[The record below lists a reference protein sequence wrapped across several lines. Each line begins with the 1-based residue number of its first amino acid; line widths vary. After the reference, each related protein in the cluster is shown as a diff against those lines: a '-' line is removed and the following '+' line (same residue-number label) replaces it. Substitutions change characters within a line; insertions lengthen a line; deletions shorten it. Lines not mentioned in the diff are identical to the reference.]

1 MNRSLIAIVLF
12 FVLFWTQELFS
23 QDTKKATPSKRPTV
37 GLILSGGGAKGFA
50 YLGLLRMFQ
59 EIGLPIDYIG
69 GSSIGSI
76 VGGFYALGYHPDSI
90 MAMIR
95 AQNWDNLLKDKV
107 DRKYIAYEEKE
118 YGEKSIVSL
127 PIKKKKITISASMY
141 QGQEV
146 ELLLNQY
153 LSPAY
158 KITDFSKLP
167 TPFLCI
173 GTDLF
178 TGEEVLLDKGYLPMA
193 IRASMSIPGYFSPVE
208 YNGRYL
214 VDGGVVNNYPVG
226 DVKKSGAQ
234 IIIGGDV
241 QHKLYD
247 TKEQLSSIM
256 TVLDQITSFY
266 RVRANQIGDSLTNY
280 KINYDVDYGILD
292 FASYDSIDA
301 VGERVAR
308 SHYTEIKALADSL
321 NAIEYRP
328 MKKFDA
334 RPLDTLLI
342 DSIIIRGNK
351 KLPDGY
357 FFSRLKKSGPQKI
370 LFSDLQKYI
379 RTLYG
384 SGFFEKVT
392 YSIENKGNKSIMV
405 LDITE
410 GGIGKLSAGI
420 HYNSDYNVGI
430 LLGGSF
436 RNLLGKNSKL
446 FADLCIGPD
455 PRLRVVYLSGMGGKA
470 AIGIGADLF
479 SFKFDLYNK
488 DIKVNKITFTDYKG
502 LLFFNYSFRNRFNFK
517 TGFEYEYFG
526 FDQEIH
532 TDTNQSSVSTFSSY
546 GTVFVSLSAD
556 TRDRAYFPTCGFNAA
571 LRGEYVMPLS
581 ANWSQDL
588 FTNSPMFYIRY
599 DHNVPFSGRVVFQ
612 PGIFAG
618 FQLRNED
625 SPPLQHIFGLGGSTT
640 PNYIT
645 NYVPF
650 TGLRSV
656 QVFGNYSAVARMKI
670 QYNFYQKLYLTFK
683 ADAGAAVSY
692 ARDLFKGQ
700 NFLCGYGVTASYDSF
715 IGPVE
720 LSVMGS
726 NLNKGPQ
733 FFINIG
739 FWF

>member
-1 MNRSLIAIVLF
+1 MNCSLIILIIFIVF
-12 FVLFWTQELFS
+12 QSVDLFS
-23 QDTKKATPSKRPTV
+23 QETGNKTERPSV
-37 GLILSGGGAKGFA
+37 GLVFSGGGAKGFA
-50 YLGLLRMFQ
+50 YIGLLRMFQ
-59 EIGLPIDYIG
+59 EVGLPIDYIG

-95 AQNWDNLLKDKV
+95 AQNWDDLLKDKV

-118 YGEKSIVSL
+118 YGEKTIISL
-127 PIKKKKITISASMY
+127 PIKKKKISVSASMY

-158 KITDFSKLP
+158 KITDFNNLP

-178 TGEEVLLDKGYLPMA
+178 TGKEVLLDKGYLPMA

-226 DVKKSGAQ
+226 EVRNMGAK

-241 QHKLYD
+241 QHQLYD

-256 TVLDQITSFY
+256 TVLEQITSFY
-266 RVRANQIGDSLTNY
+266 RVRANIIGDSLTDY

-292 FASYDSIDA
+292 FSSYDSIIA

-328 MKKFDA
+328 MKKFQA

-342 DSIIIRGNK
+342 DSILFRGNK
-351 KLPDGY
+351 KLPDSY
-357 FFSRLKKSGPQKI
+357 FYSILRKSGRQKI
-370 LFSDLQKYI
+370 KVTDLQKYI
-379 RTLYG
+379 RTIYG

-392 YSIENKGNKSIMV
+392 YSIENKGNKSNLII
-405 LDITE
+405 DITD

-420 HYNSDYNVGI
+420 HFNNDYNVGLI
-430 LLGGSF
+430 LGGSF
-436 RNLLGKNSKL
+436 RNVLGRNSKL

-455 PRLRVVYLSGMGGKA
+455 PRLRVVYLSGLGGKA

-488 DIKVNKITFTDYKG
+488 DVKVNKITFTDYKG
-502 LLFFNYSFRNRFNFK
+502 SLFFNYSFLNRFNFK

-526 FDQEIH
+526 FSQEIH
-532 TDTNQSSVSTFSSY
+532 TDTTQDPSQNFSSY
-546 GTVFVSLSAD
+546 GTLFASLSAD
-556 TRDRAYFPTCGFNAA
+556 TRDRAYFPTRGFNATM
-571 LRGEYVMPLS
+571 RGEYVMPLE
-581 ANWSQDL
+581 ANWTQDL
-588 FTNSPMFYIRY
+588 FTNSPMFFIKY
-599 DHNVPFSGRVVFQ
+599 DHNIPVSGRLVFQ
-612 PGIFAG
+612 PGLFAG
-618 FQLRNED
+618 FQFRNED

-640 PNYIT
+640 TNYIGT
-645 NYVPF
+645 YAPF
-650 TGLRSV
+650 TGL
-656 QVFGNYSAVARMKI
+656 QFIQIFGNYSAVARMKI

-692 ARDLFKGQ
+692 DDELFIGK

-726 NLNKGPQ
+726 NLNKGPL